1 MNMTEIQSDA
11 GEIYAV
17 VLAAG
22 MSTRMGVPKMTLPW
36 KGSTILGTVLVT
48 LREAGVRR
56 FRVVVGA
63 SREEVEQVLDGLAFP
78 VERVFN
84 PKYANGE
91 MMDSIRAGLANLN
104 PEVRAA
110 LLVLGD
116 QPQLEAAVA
125 AGLIDRFR
133 QRSSNLIVPSYQMRR
148 GHPWLVGRP
157 LWEELIYMDAGGTMR
172 DFLNSHAGEI
182 DYLIVDTDSILHD
195 LDTPE
200 DYRKAHG

>member
-1 MNMTEIQSDA
+1 MTEIQSDA